1 MGRYRKSMKDSLREA
16 RLYGIEETTSYPPN
30 EINKK
35 KHAAYKDPKRGEHE
49 IIKKE
54 DDDPSVSDIS
64 KGLKI
69 DKKTVKK
76 VMGEK
81 LDALISEGPNDQ
93 QIKTLK
99 TIMEPHRGGKISA
112 DGGLKL
118 IKMMD
123 KFKRKEDLVDLF
135 KADIP
140 FVSALAA
147 GRLIRDHG
155 MSGSQVNKLKEEL
168 EEGYTDAR
176 TKAYREH
183 RAKLDAAR
191 AKRLEQKKSKLS
203 QKVQENIMDFNREI
217 YLEEN
222 NMNVL
227 KDIVLKKSAKPVKF
241 KDGSMKVDLFTASA
255 ITQVYNKVNMDNK
268 KKLENMVNGTKKQF
282 QTMSGK
288 IMKMVGK

>member
-1 MGRYRKSMKDSLREA
+1 MTINWKEVSPYSGQPV
-16 RLYGIEETTSYPPN
+16 EEDAPTNFAGQGSGVAMPPDALM
-30 EINKK
+30 KK
-35 KHAAYKDPKRGEHE
+35 KKKR
-49 IIKKE
+49 
-54 DDDPSVSDIS
+54 
-64 KGLKI
+64 L
-69 DKKTVKK
+69 
-76 VMGEK
+76 
-81 LDALISEGPNDQ
+81 L
-93 QIKTLK
+93 
-99 TIMEPHRGGKISA
+99 
-112 DGGLKL
+112 
-118 IKMMD
+118 
-123 KFKRKEDLVDLF
+123 
-135 KADIP
+135 
-140 FVSALAA
+140 
-147 GRLIRDHG
+147 
-155 MSGSQVNKLKEEL
+155 
-168 EEGYTDAR
+168 DAR
-176 TKAYREH
+176 TKAYTEH

-255 ITQVYNKVNMDNK
+255 ITQVYNKVNVDNK